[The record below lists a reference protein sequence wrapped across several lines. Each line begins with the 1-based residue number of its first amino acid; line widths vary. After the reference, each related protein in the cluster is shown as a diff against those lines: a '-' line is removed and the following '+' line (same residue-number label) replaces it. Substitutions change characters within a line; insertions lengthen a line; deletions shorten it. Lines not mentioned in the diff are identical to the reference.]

1 MKIRHILIDI
11 LPVEVKAELN
21 IKSRSLKKYIVLFG
35 DKIKLRIR
43 FLMDNLKLDEDV
55 LNIPLF
61 MADQTDRLIGM
72 ALKRYKGTLL

>member
-21 IKSRSLKKYIVLFG
+21 KRSRSLKKYIELFG
-35 DKIKLRIR
+35 DKIKLCIR

-61 MADQTDRLIGM
+61 MADQINRLIGM
-72 ALKRYKGTLL
+72 ALKQDKGTLL

>member
-21 IKSRSLKKYIVLFG
+21 IKSRSLKKYIELFG

-72 ALKRYKGTLL
+72 ALKQDKGTLL